1 MKSILLY
8 FFLFFFT
15 SIYSQTTFNILPELG
30 GFDGN
35 SMTYQIIPAKD
46 RFYTLGDIADSAYQ
60 ARHVLAEYD
69 YNGVLLNK
77 RLIEFKTQ
85 NRRNLI
91 SQKYYQKNDSIIYSV
106 YYEEELKGKM
116 YLQTYL
122 FELNLYQAK
131 EGRRHRVNTDTI
143 PEEGHGI
150 LTIFYDNSMQKFI
163 MGSNINNTNMDII
176 TIDSSLTRETR
187 LRISTKDTSIFP
199 YFVETYPKKNE
210 LIVDV
215 RLKYY
220 STAYLK
226 LNERGKIEKINQ
238 LKLNG
243 NYGFYGY
250 SILNKLFLL
259 GDGDWIILVD
269 FIEDQD
275 TCINCE
281 INYPCV
287 LRVSHEFETIRW
299 LLPLWEGRL
308 STEDAVFTAKLINR
322 RNTKQYIGAGEV
334 RSPDKYREYGFVFC
348 VTAEGDSLWYRKYR
362 PLNFEDEDI
371 AWLELNDIVE
381 TDEKALLFVGVVVE
395 EIDSRRRS
403 WIVKLDS
410 LGCFIPGCE
419 KTVSI
424 ADISSGRAKAFEI
437 YPNPVVND
445 RIYLLSRI
453 TTEDKA
459 RISLIDLQGRKL
471 KSFEQRLEEGL
482 QYIID
487 LPQDIPVGEYIFRVE
502 SKGYLLNEKLVVN

>member
-46 RFYTLGDIADSAYQ
+46 RFYTLGDIADSAFQ

-69 YNGVLLNK
+69 YNGILMNK
-77 RLIEFKTQ
+77 RIIEFKTK
-85 NRRNLI
+85 NRRNLRER
-91 SQKYYQKNDSIIYSV
+91 KFYQKNDSIIYSV

-131 EGRRHRVNTDTI
+131 EERRYRINTDTI

-150 LTIFYDNSMQKFI
+150 LTMIFDSSIQSFI
-163 MGSNINNTNMDII
+163 LGSNIDNTNMEII
-176 TIDSSLTRETR
+176 TLDSSLNKAKR
-187 LRISTKDTSIFP
+187 LRISTRDTSIFP
-199 YFVETYPKKNE
+199 WYVETYPIKNE
-210 LIVDV
+210 LLVDV
-215 RLKYY
+215 IFKHY
-220 STAYLK
+220 STAFLK
-226 LNERGKIEKINQ
+226 LDDRGKIEKINQ
-238 LKLNG
+238 LNLNG
-243 NYGFYGY
+243 NYGFFGY
-250 SILNKLFLL
+250 SVLNKVFLL
-259 GDGDWIILVD
+259 EDGDWILQSD
-269 FIEDQD
+269 YFAKLD
-275 TCINCE
+275 TCFECRVQ
-281 INYPCV
+281 YPNV
-287 LRVSHEFETIRW
+287 IRVSHEFDTIRW
-299 LLPLWEGRL
+299 LLPMWEGRI
-308 STEDAVFTAKLINR
+308 STEENVFTAKLINR
-322 RNTKQYIGAGEV
+322 RNTNQYIGAGV
-334 RSPDKYREYGFVFC
+334 IDSRDTYREYGFVFC

-362 PLNFEDEDI
+362 PLNFEDKDI

>member
-1 MKSILLY
+1 
-8 FFLFFFT
+8 
-15 SIYSQTTFNILPELG
+15 
-30 GFDGN
+30 
-35 SMTYQIIPAKD
+35 MTI
-46 RFYTLGDIADSAYQ
+46 
-60 ARHVLAEYD
+60 
-69 YNGVLLNK
+69 
-77 RLIEFKTQ
+77 IEFKTK

-91 SQKYYQKNDSIIYSV
+91 GQKYHQKNDSIIYSI

-131 EGRRHRVNTDTI
+131 EMRRFRINTDTI
-143 PEEGHGI
+143 PEESHSI
-150 LTIFYDNSMQKFI
+150 LTMVYDSLNQSFI
-163 MGSNINNTNMDII
+163 MGSNINNTNMEII
-176 TIDSSLTRETR
+176 SLDSSLTKAIRQ
-187 LRISTKDTSIFP
+187 RITTKDTSIFP
-199 YFVETYPKKNE
+199 YFVETYPEKNE

-226 LNERGKIEKINQ
+226 LNEHGKIEKINQ

-259 GDGDWIILVD
+259 EDGDWILQSD
-269 FIEDQD
+269 YFSKPD
-275 TCINCE
+275 TCFECRVK
-281 INYPCV
+281 YPNV
-287 LRVSHEFETIRW
+287 IRVSHEFDTVRW

-308 STEDAVFTAKLINR
+308 STEDAVYTAKLINR
-322 RNTKQYIGAGEV
+322 RNTNQYIGAGV
-334 RSPDKYREYGFVFC
+334 IDSRDTYREYGFIFC

-362 PLNFEDEDI
+362 PLNFEDADI
-371 AWLELNDIVE
+371 LWLELNDIIE
-381 TDEKALLFVGVVVE
+381 TDEKALLFVGLVAE
-395 EIDSRRRS
+395 SKEPRRRS

-419 KTVSI
+419 KAVSI
-424 ADISSGRAKAFEI
+424 TDIKAGKAKAFEI
-437 YPNPVVND
+437 YPNPVVTD

-459 RISLIDLQGRKL
+459 RISLIDLQGRQV